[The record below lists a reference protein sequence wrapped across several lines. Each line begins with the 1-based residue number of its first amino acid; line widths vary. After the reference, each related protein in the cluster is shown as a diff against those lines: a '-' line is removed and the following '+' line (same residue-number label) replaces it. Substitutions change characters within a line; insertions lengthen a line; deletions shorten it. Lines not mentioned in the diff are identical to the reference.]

1 MVRNIAFKTTKR
13 YILRYTCIEGEIMGV
28 TDIPFKGSYLEYLP
42 LNKIAKYQDGPP
54 KDSVSFTG
62 YPQQHPTDK
71 NKLILVYEPL
81 GENPALLEFK
91 IDDILYVEDVPQ
103 AVTEK
108 GEGIP
113 LAKLW
118 IRRGARGMLLEP
130 FEVDGSLHFLEL
142 RREQQGRYVNRQSG
156 KSGGY
161 PNGVRI

>member
-1 MVRNIAFKTTKR
+1 
-13 YILRYTCIEGEIMGV
+13 MGV
-28 TDIPFKGSYLEYLP
+28 LDIPFKGSYLEYLP

-54 KDSVSFTG
+54 RDSVSFTG
-62 YPQQHPTDK
+62 YPQQHPTEK
-71 NKLILVYEPL
+71 NKLILVYDPM

-118 IRRGARGMLLEP
+118 IRHGARGMLLEP
-130 FEVDGSLHFLEL
+130 FEVNESLNFLEL
-142 RREQQGRYVNRQSG
+142 RREQEGRFINRQPG

-161 PNGVRI
+161 SNGARL

>member
-1 MVRNIAFKTTKR
+1 MAGSDK
-13 YILRYTCIEGEIMGV
+13 L
-28 TDIPFKGSYLEYLP
+28 FKGSYLEYLP

-54 KDSVSFTG
+54 KESFSFTG

-118 IRRGARGMLLEP
+118 IRQGARGMLLEP

-142 RREQQGRYVNRQSG
+142 RREQQGRFVQKQSG

-161 PNGVRI
+161 SNGVRL

>member
-1 MVRNIAFKTTKR
+1 
-13 YILRYTCIEGEIMGV
+13 MGGS
-28 TDIPFKGSYLEYLP
+28 DRLFKGSYLEYLP
-42 LNKIAKYQDGPP
+42 LNKIAKYHDGPP
-54 KDSVSFTG
+54 KNSVSFTG

-81 GENPALLEFK
+81 GEDPALLEFK

-130 FEVDGSLHFLEL
+130 FEVDGSLNFLEL
-142 RREQQGRYVNRQSG
+142 RREHQGRFVNKHQG
-156 KSGGY
+156 KSSGY
-161 PNGVRI
+161 SNGARL